1 MIEFLVGKLTI
12 RDYFLFVWEAIEFL
26 MQVGAIFALG
36 PGRIRRVSAKLR
48 RRGYREV

>member
-1 MIEFLVGKLTI
+1 MEFLFIFGLG
-12 RDYFLFVWEAIEFL
+12 EAIEFL